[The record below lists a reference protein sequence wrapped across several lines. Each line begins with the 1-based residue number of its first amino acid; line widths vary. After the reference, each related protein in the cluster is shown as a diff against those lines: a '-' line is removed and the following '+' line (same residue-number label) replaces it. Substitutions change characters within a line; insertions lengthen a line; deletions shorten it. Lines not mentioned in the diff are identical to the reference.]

1 MSKTYFVADVAECAV
16 KTLLGC
22 NVCNYVKD
30 EGRPLVIGLQ
40 ELVTNQ
46 CMLLC

>member
-16 KTLLGC
+16 KTLFGC